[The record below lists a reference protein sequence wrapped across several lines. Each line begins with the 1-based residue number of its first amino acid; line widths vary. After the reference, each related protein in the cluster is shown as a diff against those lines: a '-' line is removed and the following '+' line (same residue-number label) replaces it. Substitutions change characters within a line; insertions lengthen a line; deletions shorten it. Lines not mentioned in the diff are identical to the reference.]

1 MGRGETLHA
10 RPSLTLSQH
19 YRPEDLRPAVP
30 PTNTGSTQAQCVQL
44 LSEKRRCAGTGDLAW
59 EPPGSVG
66 RLGPPLGTF
75 LGERQHSEG

>member
-1 MGRGETLHA
+1 MGRGKTLHS

-30 PTNTGSTQAQCVQL
+30 QTNTGSTQAQCVQL

-66 RLGPPLGTF
+66 EAGPSTGHFFGTKATF
-75 LGERQHSEG
+75 